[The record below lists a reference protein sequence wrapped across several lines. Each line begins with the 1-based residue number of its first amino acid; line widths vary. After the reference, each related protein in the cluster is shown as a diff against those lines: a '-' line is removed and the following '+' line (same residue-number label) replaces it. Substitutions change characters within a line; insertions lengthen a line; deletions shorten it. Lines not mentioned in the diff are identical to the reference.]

1 MHQAQVSRHE
11 AGYAMAAL
19 LVAMALMAVLM
30 SVALPVWRQAAQR
43 EKEAELIW
51 RGQQYD
57 RALQLFRRKASAP
70 GAPNLEI
77 LIQQK
82 FLRKKYKDPITG
94 GDFELKPVGAIGPG
108 TQRPGMPGAGNMR
121 PGMSGRLSGFSTQ
134 TQTPGLRSQSGAARE
149 GAAGA
154 QGADAETGTGSAS
167 GNQAF
172 GLAGQGQG

>member
-1 MHQAQVSRHE
+1 MLQAQVIRND

-19 LVAMALMAVLM
+19 LVVMALMAVMM

-57 RALQLFRRKASAP
+57 PALQLFRRKASAP
-70 GAPNLEI
+70 GAPTLDI

-108 TQRPGMPGAGNMR
+108 TQRPGMPGTGNMR
-121 PGMSGRLSGFSTQ
+121 PGRGNRSLGLSTKSPGF
-134 TQTPGLRSQSGAARE
+134 GGQSGVGRP
-149 GAAGA
+149 GGGGA
-154 QGADAETGTGSAS
+154 QGPGPDPGTRPP
-167 GNQAF
+167 
-172 GLAGQGQG
+172 LATQP